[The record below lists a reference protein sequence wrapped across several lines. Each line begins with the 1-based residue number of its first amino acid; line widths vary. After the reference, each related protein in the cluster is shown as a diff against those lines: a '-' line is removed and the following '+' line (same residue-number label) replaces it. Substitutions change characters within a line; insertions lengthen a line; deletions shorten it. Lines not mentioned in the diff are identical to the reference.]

1 MSHPLFLQGQAVF
14 LILRTPALEAVTD
27 SEDNLRF
34 QRRPLAY
41 LTRLPP
47 CLCRKSA
54 LGPERSEPVRHAS
67 RACIISSHREE
78 RFALFAADGG
88 KDLRWSGLGLLKESL
103 KEAVRDCFDRRP
115 PTRLGVGRIGVRG
128 LVEAVCNKRNP
139 S

>member
-88 KDLRWSGLGLLKESL
+88 KDLRWSGSRAVEGIPQRSRARLLRPASPNAPRGWTYRRARSCRGSL
-103 KEAVRDCFDRRP
+103 QQ
-115 PTRLGVGRIGVRG
+115 T
-128 LVEAVCNKRNP
+128 
-139 S
+139 